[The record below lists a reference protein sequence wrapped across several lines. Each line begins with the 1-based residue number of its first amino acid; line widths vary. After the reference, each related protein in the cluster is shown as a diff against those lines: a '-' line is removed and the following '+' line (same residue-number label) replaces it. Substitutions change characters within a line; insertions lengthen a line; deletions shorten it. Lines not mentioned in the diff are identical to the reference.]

1 MSKGEASGS
10 FAMFSG
16 QQQQKQQNQVT
27 SSSWWT
33 PPGKSGSSG
42 GGELEKGKGSPVDG
56 VVQPGAL
63 IMLPP
68 PREVARPEMQRNSSP
83 VGNLN
88 EEEWVTVYGFS
99 PGDTNLVL
107 REFEKCGF
115 ILKHVPG
122 PRNANWMHI
131 LYQNHLDAQKA
142 LNKDGTQING
152 VLIVGVRRV
161 DPAQHQALNERL
173 NNQGFMPLP
182 HTSVVK
188 SLEPVSS
195 SAPSQPY
202 YLQNGSNSAKQSG
215 GSIAT
220 PTKSVVSKVIDFM
233 FGV

>member
-1 MSKGEASGS
+1 MSKGEASS
-10 FAMFSG
+10 SYAMFSP
-16 QQQQKQQNQVT
+16 QQLQKQQSQVA

-33 PPGKSGSSG
+33 PPGRGGGSG
-42 GGELEKGKGSPVDG
+42 GGGGSEMEEKGKGSPVD
-56 VVQPGAL
+56 AL
-63 IMLPP
+63 ITIPP
-68 PREVARPEMQRNSSP
+68 PREVARPEIQRNSSP

-88 EEEWVTVYGFS
+88 EEEWVTVYGFP

-131 LYQNHLDAQKA
+131 LYQNRSDAQKA
-142 LNKDGTQING
+142 LNKNGMQING
-152 VLIVGVRRV
+152 VLIVGVKQV

-182 HTSVVK
+182 HTPSVK
-188 SLEPVSS
+188 SLEATSS
-195 SAPSQPY
+195 GPSSRPY

-215 GSIAT
+215 GTIAT
-220 PTKSVVSKVIDFM
+220 PTKSVVSKVVDFM